1 MAFNIPKVPTIFDK
15 PIFDEKT
22 FEQQFNTSD
31 FSIDEDNVISLV
43 SKGYLTSAIA
53 TEGTTT
59 FSESNIGTSTHN
71 ITGSS
76 VTVSVVSGQK
86 VLVLIQGIAD
96 LDTADAHLDVW
107 IRRNTTDIAE
117 LSSIGDIGGTDA
129 TLAWHIHCL
138 DEPSTGSHTYHC
150 RVDSDEADTD
160 VLDGRT
166 TVIVFE

>member
-1 MAFNIPKVPTIFDK
+1 MAFNVPKVPTIFDV

-31 FSIDEDNVISLV
+31 FSINEDNIISIV
-43 SKGYLTSAIA
+43 DKGYITSAIA
-53 TEGTTT
+53 ASGDTT
-59 FSESNIGTSTHN
+59 FSESNIGTSIHN

-76 VTVSVVSGQK
+76 VTVSVASGQK

-96 LDTADAHLDVW
+96 LDTADANLDVW

-138 DEPSTGSHTYHC
+138 DDPGVGSHTYHC
-150 RVDSDEADTD
+150 RVDSDESNTD

-166 TVIVFE
+166 TVIVLN